1 MRTGGDGRPAVL
13 ALRGLALGDLL
24 TAVPALRALRRA
36 FPGHR
41 LVLAAPSALAD
52 LLPLIGGVDEL
63 LDVSGPGPV
72 PFDAPE
78 VAVNL
83 HGRGPQS
90 VDALR
95 RTRPGRLITHAHPGF
110 PEVSGPPW
118 RQDAH
123 EVRRW
128 CDLLGWYGIPA
139 DPADLRLSEPAG
151 AEGGAGRT
159 GPVVVHPGAAYPARR
174 WPPERFAQVIDGLRR
189 AGHEVVVTGGPAERD
204 LAATVATLAGLPGER
219 VLAGRTRLREL
230 AALVARARLVVC
242 GDTGVAHLASAY
254 GTPSVV
260 LFGPVAPA
268 LWGPPPAGPHIALW
282 AGMSGDPH
290 GGETDPG
297 LLRIGVPEV
306 LEAALRSLEVKV

>member
-1 MRTGGDGRPAVL
+1 M
-13 ALRGLALGDLL
+13 L

-36 FPGHR
+36 FSGHR
-41 LVLAAPSALAD
+41 VVLAAPAGLAE
-52 LLPLIGGVDEL
+52 LLPMIGAVDEL

-72 PFDAPE
+72 PLASPD

-90 VDALR
+90 VEALS
-95 RTRPGRLITHAHPGF
+95 RTGPGRLLTHAHPAF
-110 PEVSGPPW
+110 PGVPGPAW
-118 RQDAH
+118 RDGAH

-139 DPADLRLSEPAG
+139 DPADLRLSGPGEPAG
-151 AEGGAGRT
+151 PGRAGT

-174 WPPERFAQVIDGLRR
+174 WPAARFALVAAGLRR
-189 AGHEVVVTGGPAERD
+189 AGHDVVITGGTAERE
-204 LAATVATLAGLPGER
+204 LARHVAALARLPGEH
-219 VLAGRTRLREL
+219 VLAGRTGLREL

-268 LWGPPPAGPHIALW
+268 LWGPPHAGPHTALW
-282 AGMSGDPH
+282 AGRSGDPH
-290 GGETDPG
+290 GSEPDPG
-297 LLRIGVPEV
+297 LLRIDVPEV
-306 LEAALRSLEVKV
+306 LDAALNLLEVSTR